1 MDRTKYIIVFK
12 DVTVWNPESRELNNL
27 YKAYLP
33 AEHMMSAELMAK
45 MVKGTVVGMLDNDG
59 NVIPEYYIDRMEFS
73 DDDGLIAIGIPVL
86 VELQDSTLVDLN
98 LVTGGVS

>member
-45 MVKGTVVGMLDNDG
+45 MVKGTVVGMLDNNG
-59 NVIPEYYIDRMEFS
+59 NEYYFEDAMETAVRENVHPLNS
-73 DDDGLIAIGIPVL
+73 TIPNYDI
-86 VELQDSTLVDLN
+86 QSRRKKN
-98 LVTGGVS
+98 

>member
-33 AEHMMSAELMAK
+33 AEHMMSAEQMAK
-45 MVKGTVVGMLDNDG
+45 GIKGTVVGA
-59 NVIPEYYIDRMEFS
+59 I
-73 DDDGLIAIGIPVL
+73 DDDGDECYFEDGMEIAVREAAQSRYVLNAGIQL
-86 VELQDSTLVDLN
+86 RKRKKN
-98 LVTGGVS
+98 

>member
-59 NVIPEYYIDRMEFS
+59 NEYYFEDAMETAVRENVHPLNS
-73 DDDGLIAIGIPVL
+73 TIPNYDI
-86 VELQDSTLVDLN
+86 QSRRKKN
-98 LVTGGVS
+98 

>member
-45 MVKGTVVGMLDNDG
+45 MVKGTVVGIVIDNDG
-59 NVIPEYYIDRMEFS
+59 GEYYFENGMETAVRENVHPLNS
-73 DDDGLIAIGIPVL
+73 TIPNYDI
-86 VELQDSTLVDLN
+86 QSRRKKN
-98 LVTGGVS
+98 

>member
-59 NVIPEYYIDRMEFS
+59 NEYYFEDGMESAVRETAQSKFVFN
-73 DDDGLIAIGIPVL
+73 DGVQLKNRKNNGK
-86 VELQDSTLVDLN
+86 S
-98 LVTGGVS
+98 

>member
-59 NVIPEYYIDRMEFS
+59 NEYYFEDGMES
-73 DDDGLIAIGIPVL
+73 AVRETAQSRYVLNAGIQL
-86 VELQDSTLVDLN
+86 RKRKKN
-98 LVTGGVS
+98 

>member
-45 MVKGTVVGMLDNDG
+45 MVKGTVVGMLDNNG
-59 NVIPEYYIDRMEFS
+59 NEYYFEDAMETAVRENVHPLNS
-73 DDDGLIAIGIPVL
+73 TIPNYDI
-86 VELQDSTLVDLN
+86 QSRRKN
-98 LVTGGVS
+98 N

>member
-59 NVIPEYYIDRMEFS
+59 NEYYFEDAMETAVRENVHP
-73 DDDGLIAIGIPVL
+73 LN
-86 VELQDSTLVDLN
+86 STISNYDIQLRRKN
-98 LVTGGVS
+98 N

>member
-59 NVIPEYYIDRMEFS
+59 NEYYFEDAMETAVRENVHPLNS
-73 DDDGLIAIGIPVL
+73 TIPNYDI
-86 VELQDSTLVDLN
+86 QSRRKN
-98 LVTGGVS
+98 N

>member
-12 DVTVWNPESRELNNL
+12 DVTVWNPESRELDNL

-59 NVIPEYYIDRMEFS
+59 NEYYFEDAMETAVRENVHPLNS
-73 DDDGLIAIGIPVL
+73 TIPNYDI
-86 VELQDSTLVDLN
+86 QSRRKKN
-98 LVTGGVS
+98 

>member
-59 NVIPEYYIDRMEFS
+59 NEYYFENDMETAVRENVHP
-73 DDDGLIAIGIPVL
+73 LN
-86 VELQDSTLVDLN
+86 STISNHDVQLRKRKN
-98 LVTGGVS
+98 